1 MDARTRRNAEV
12 LMRREQAARIARE
25 RLQSGLITQQGN
37 TNTYSSRYEGT
48 QLPPIT
54 NIAPRINNNLP
65 VIMPHVNN
73 LPVMEPRV
81 NNNPPV
87 IQPAVTGFQNS
98 SLASHAPHAPHA
110 PQDNSQGN
118 NSLASRAP
126 QESNQGNSN
135 YTENNQDRTN
145 N

>member
-25 RLQSGLITQQGN
+25 RLQSGLMTQQGN
-37 TNTYSSRYEGT
+37 TNTYSSRYEST

-65 VIMPHVNN
+65 VLMPYVNN

-81 NNNPPV
+81 NSNPPV
-87 IQPAVTGFQNS
+87 IQPTVSGFQNY
-98 SLASHAPHAPHA
+98 SLTPRA

-145 N
+145 NSTSK

>member
-1 MDARTRRNAEV
+1 MDARARRNAEV

-25 RLQSGLITQQGN
+25 RLQSGLMTQQGN
-37 TNTYSSRYEGT
+37 TNTYSSRYEST

-65 VIMPHVNN
+65 VLMPYINN

-81 NNNPPV
+81 NSNPPV
-87 IQPAVTGFQNS
+87 IQPTVSGFQNY
-98 SLASHAPHAPHA
+98 SLTP
-110 PQDNSQGN
+110 
-118 NSLASRAP
+118 RAP

-145 N
+145 NSTSK

>member
-1 MDARTRRNAEV
+1 MDARARRNAEV

-65 VIMPHVNN
+65 V
-73 LPVMEPRV
+73 MEPRV
-81 NNNPPV
+81 NSNPPV
-87 IQPAVTGFQNS
+87 IQPTVSGFQNY
-98 SLASHAPHAPHA
+98 SLTPRA

-145 N
+145 NSTSK